1 MNPLKIFEYDP
12 LDRTNLSFP
21 AKVLVWFI
29 EYIARILG
37 AIYLSI
43 ALLIVSVW
51 PKRSA
56 SKTFF
61 RMIGSVADMY
71 RMKWMPDE
79 FNVNEAKTNG
89 TNNGPKT
96 MDKRNEQKVSG
107 LESKK

>member
-43 ALLIVSVW
+43 SLLLVSIW
-51 PKRSA
+51 PRRSA

-79 FNVNEAKTNG
+79 FNFNEAKNNG
-89 TNNGPKT
+89 TKT
-96 MDKRNEQKVSG
+96 MDKGNEQKVSG